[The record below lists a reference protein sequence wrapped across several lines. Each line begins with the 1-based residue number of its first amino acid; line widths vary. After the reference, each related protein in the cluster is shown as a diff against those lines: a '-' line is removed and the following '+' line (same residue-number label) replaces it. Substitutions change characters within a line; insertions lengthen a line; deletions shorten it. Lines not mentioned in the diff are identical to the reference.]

1 MKKKL
6 IIGAVVL
13 AVIIAAAAA
22 ITYGVVNSNSKE
34 TVVYRETTVEYGNLT
49 VGITDDSSVNIGTLE
64 QTFDLDIS
72 ALVSSDSSSSSSQ
85 GGSMG
90 GGDAM
95 MGGGGGG
102 QMSFDFGGNQYTSQ
116 EQEMEIESVNISV
129 GQNINVGDVLYTLTE
144 ESVNEIRAQLE
155 EDVNDT
161 LAEYN
166 TLKIEQQESR
176 VSASQQQATYNV
188 NGKYAQLIYDN
199 TVEKL
204 QEKIDEAT
212 EAVTEKQ
219 NQYNDNL
226 AEILKLNDELN
237 SANKDLKEANAAVE
251 DNYAD
256 RYDNAYY
263 YTVFENSR
271 EMAQKIVDTLED
283 DIEKLTEENENLL
296 LEIAEAE
303 RNLNAAGR
311 DYEKGV
317 LDAQKTLDTDTYY
330 ASVADE
336 YYSIIT
342 TSLDND
348 LQTALDNYE
357 SAVEKLEEFDSYV
370 VDNQVLSEYS
380 GVVTEVPLA
389 VSDTIG
395 RNTRL
400 ITLYDQDEVTMDISI
415 SEDNYEIIDT
425 DGQVNISFT
434 AYPDT
439 VFSGKITD
447 VSDATYD
454 SSSGEIYYT
463 LTVTIQG
470 DVSGLY
476 EGMTGDITL
485 VTKET
490 KEVTYVSNRAI
501 FRDGTRSY
509 VKVRD
514 ENSEVVEK
522 DVVTGF
528 SDGVNVEIVEG
539 LSKGDVVLIESKVSD

>member
-1 MKKKL
+1 MRKKL
-6 IIGAVVL
+6 IIGLVALV
-13 AVIIAAAAA
+13 AIIAAAA
-22 ITYGVVNSNSKE
+22 ITYGVVKNNSKE
-34 TVVYRETTVEYGNLT
+34 SVVYRETTVEYGDLT

-72 ALVSSDSSSSSSQ
+72 ALVSSDSSSSQ

-102 QMSFDFGGNQYTSQ
+102 QMSFDIGGNQYTSQ
-116 EQEMEIESVNISV
+116 DQEMEIESVNISV
-129 GQNINVGDVLYTLTE
+129 GQNINEGDVLYTLTA
-144 ESVNEIRAQLE
+144 ESVNEIRQQLE

-176 VSASQQQATYNV
+176 TSASQQQATYNV
-188 NGKYAQLIYDN
+188 NGKYAQLVYDN
-199 TVEKL
+199 TVEDL
-204 QEKIDEAT
+204 QEKVDEAQET
-212 EAVTEKQ
+212 VTEKQ

-226 AEILKLNDELN
+226 EEILKLNEELI
-237 SANKDLKEANAAVE
+237 SANEDLKDANAAVE
-251 DNYAD
+251 DNYEN
-256 RYDNAYY
+256 RYDSPYY
-263 YTVFENSR
+263 YVAFENSR
-271 EMAQKIVDTLED
+271 EMAQKIVDTIED
-283 DIEKLTEENENLL
+283 DIDKLTEENENLL
-296 LEIAEAE
+296 VEIAEAE
-303 RNLNAAGR
+303 RNLSTASR

-317 LDAQKTLDTDTYY
+317 LEAKKTLDTDNYY
-330 ASVADE
+330 ASVSDE
-336 YYSIIT
+336 YYSIT
-342 TSLDND
+342 TSSLDND
-348 LQTALDNYE
+348 IQTALDNYE
-357 SAVEKLEEFDSYV
+357 SAKEKLEEFDSYI

-380 GVVTEVPLA
+380 GVVTEVPLE

-395 RNTRL
+395 RNTKL

-415 SEDNYEIIDT
+415 SEDNYEIIDV

-439 VFSGKITD
+439 IFSGEITE

-454 SSSGEIYYT
+454 SSTGEIYYT

-509 VKVRD
+509 VKVRN
-514 ENSEVVEK
+514 ENSEIEEK

-539 LSKGDVVLIESKVSD
+539 LSEGDVVLIESKVSD